1 MEQKNISADDYIL
14 FAAIVEQESLV
25 RAVEHLGMP
34 KATVSR
40 RFEFESKIR
49 SALFSSDS

>member
-14 FAAIVEQESLV
+14 FATVAEQGSLV
-25 RAVEHLGMP
+25 RAAEYLDMP

-40 RFEFESKIR
+40 RLTKLE
-49 SALFSSDS
+49 ALLKMSRD